1 MKSTSTWHSRSSSHA
16 PAQGEKNGRHGL
28 SCGAESRATPSLGV
42 LNRAKY
48 APKPALATTIPS
60 VDHTVLKTRWNRLGD
75 DASAVEMV
83 DWCLTVDGR
92 RRNGLKLRRAL
103 CIFPSTKVDLRSSL
117 AYYVATPEGDNT
129 RTKFH

>member
-1 MKSTSTWHSRSSSHA
+1 MGFHATRSR
-16 PAQGEKNGRHGL
+16 L
-28 SCGAESRATPSLGV
+28 RATPSLGV
-42 LNRAKY
+42 LNRAEY
-48 APKPALATTIPS
+48 TPKPALATTIPS

-103 CIFPSTKVDLRSSL
+103 CIFPSTKLFFALRSL
-117 AYYVATPEGDNT
+117 ITWRHQRGDNT
-129 RTKFH
+129 RTK

>member
-1 MKSTSTWHSRSSSHA
+1 MWRVVARVEQRAEGCAFST
-16 PAQGEKNGRHGL
+16 
-28 SCGAESRATPSLGV
+28 
-42 LNRAKY
+42 
-48 APKPALATTIPS
+48 PKPALATTIPS

-103 CIFPSTKVDLRSSL
+103 CIFPSTKLFFALRSL
-117 AYYVATPEGDNT
+117 ITWRHQRGDNT
-129 RTKFH
+129 RTK

>member
-1 MKSTSTWHSRSSSHA
+1 MGFHA
-16 PAQGEKNGRHGL
+16 TRKRRL
-28 SCGAESRATPSLGV
+28 RATPSLGV
-42 LNRAKY
+42 LNRAEY
-48 APKPALATTIPS
+48 TPKPALATTIPS

-103 CIFPSTKVDLRSSL
+103 CIFPSTKVVLRSSL

-129 RTKFH
+129 RTQKT

>member
-1 MKSTSTWHSRSSSHA
+1 MGFHA
-16 PAQGEKNGRHGL
+16 TRKRRL
-28 SCGAESRATPSLGV
+28 RATPSLGV
-42 LNRAKY
+42 LNRAEY
-48 APKPALATTIPS
+48 TPKPALATTIPS

-103 CIFPSTKVDLRSSL
+103 CIFPSTKVVLRSSL